1 MFCGKKLEEDSKF
14 CPQCG
19 SSVKQ
24 ESAETQQTHATQPAQ
39 QVQRAD
45 PNNPYE
51 IDDPNATKQVNPP
64 PMGTTTH
71 GNDDVGL
78 AVGAA
83 MMLGWGMGRRRLYH
97 RRRRRA
103 FFY

>member
-1 MFCGKKLEEDSKF
+1 MYCGNKLEEDSKF

-19 SSVKQ
+19 SSIKQ
-24 ESAETQQTHATQPAQ
+24 ESAQMQQTHATQPGQ
-39 QVQRAD
+39 QLKRAD
-45 PNNPYE
+45 PDNPYE
-51 IDDPNATKQVNPP
+51 IDNPNASKQVDQPP
-64 PMGTTTH
+64 IGTATH
-71 GNDDVGL
+71 GDDDVGL

-83 MMLGWGMGRRRLYH
+83 MMLGWGLGHRRIYR